1 MPETVQEGDFKIKS
15 KPKMKN
21 LGDSNTG
28 VKKVNLSEPT
38 KVSLDEL
45 KKDEPTKVVIS
56 SEEPKEEVLT
66 NTTKEEF
73 TNIQE
78 VVDEAPVADSIV
90 KENVEPTLIGE
101 ELVEEFVNEELTKET
116 ALLPDN
122 IEKLVSFMRETG
134 GDIDDYVRLNADYSS
149 ANDDVLLREYYKK
162 TKPHLDSSEIS
173 FLMEDKFSY
182 DEDIDD
188 DRDIR
193 LKKLAI
199 KEEVANARSFL
210 EQTKSK
216 YYDEIKL
223 RPGVTQEQ
231 KKASEFFDRYNQ
243 DQKEAEQKHLD
254 FKSKTNKYFS
264 DDFKGFDFDV
274 SGKKFRYGVQDP
286 GKLAE
291 NQSNI
296 NNFVGKFLDDKGNVT
311 NVKGYHKALY
321 MASNADTIINHF
333 YEQGKSDATK
343 EIISNSKNPSTQA
356 RQVAQSDGFVN
367 GIKVKVLGQTGNDSS
382 KLKIKKIKI

>member
-1 MPETVQEGDFKIKS
+1 MSEVKQEGDFKIKS
-15 KPKMKN
+15 KPKMKKFN
-21 LGDSNTG
+21 KNSGE
-28 VKKVNLSEPT
+28 VT
-38 KVSLDEL
+38 KVDLSKPTQEVAKVVIPNEEVAKVVLQEPL
-45 KKDEPTKVVIS
+45 EEIKPVLEEIAEEIKEVEDEPTM
-56 SEEPKEEVLT
+56 
-66 NTTKEEF
+66 
-73 TNIQE
+73 
-78 VVDEAPVADSIV
+78 
-90 KENVEPTLIGE
+90 IGE
-101 ELVEEFVNEELTKET
+101 TKTKDFEPEEITAET
-116 ALLPDN
+116 ALLPEN
-122 IEKLVSFMRETG
+122 IEKLVSFMRDTG
-134 GDIDDYVRLNADYSS
+134 GNIEDYVRLNADYSTV
-149 ANDDVLLREYYKK
+149 DETVLLKEYYRKS
-162 TKPHLDSSEIS
+162 KPHLNEDEIS

-193 LKKLAI
+193 FKKLAI
-199 KEEVANARSFL
+199 KEEVAQARSFL

-223 RPGVTQEQ
+223 RPGVTQKQQ
-231 KKASEFFDRYNQ
+231 KAIDFFDRYNQ
-243 DQKEAEQKHLD
+243 DQKVAEQQHSD

-286 GKLAE
+286 GKVAE
-291 NQSNI
+291 DQSNI
-296 NNFVGKFLDDKGNVT
+296 NNFVRKFLDDKGNVT
-311 NVKGYHKALY
+311 DEKGYHKALY

-343 EIISNSKNPSTQA
+343 QIITSSKNPSTQA

-382 KLKIKKIKI
+382 KLTIKKIKI